1 MDKDFEKDVIRI
13 ANHIDESLEGESV
26 LHCLAALTVVIG
38 AALAE
43 DVVGQIE
50 EFEDIDKALALM
62 TKGIRAAYINYRR
75 IND

>member
-26 LHCLAALTVVIG
+26 LHCLAALTLVIG

-50 EFEDIDKALALM
+50 EFEDIDAALDVM
-62 TKGIRAAYINYRR
+62 SKGIRAAYMDYRR
-75 IND
+75 TND